1 MNKRAHAI
9 PVRFWCLRFLLV
21 DHSSRAIGLLAD
33 WIQLDSSDA
42 DIRLNSELAM
52 KQEIDW
58 ACHISLA
65 ALIFPFLPKGSLY
78 NTARAV
84 NNAVRSMSFTQVH
97 FITRFPKINSI
108 LILILIHSSWSECL

>member
-1 MNKRAHAI
+1 MRTI
-9 PVRFWCLRFLLV
+9 PVQCLTSSLFLV

-33 WIQLDSSDA
+33 WIQLDASDA
-42 DIRLNSELAM
+42 DIRLNSELAL

-97 FITRFPKINSI
+97 FPHGSPVIN
-108 LILILIHSSWSECL
+108 